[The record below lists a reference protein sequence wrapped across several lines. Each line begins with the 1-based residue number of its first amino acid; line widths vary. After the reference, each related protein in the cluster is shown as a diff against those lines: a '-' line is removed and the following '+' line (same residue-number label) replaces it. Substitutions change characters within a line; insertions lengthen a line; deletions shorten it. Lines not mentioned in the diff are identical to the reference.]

1 MRKALAIALLASLP
15 LAGCMKPP
23 ATLDLSLNKPTEGQK
38 YVVAIQPQAPMIAL
52 NKLHSWEVRVSSPD
66 GAPVLHAHINVDGGM
81 PQHGHG
87 LPTQPRVT
95 QELGE
100 GRYLL
105 EGMKFSMTGW
115 WVIKLKVRTEQR
127 GADEVTF
134 NKVIELPR
142 REKV

>member
-1 MRKALAIALLASLP
+1 MRHFFIALLGVLP
-15 LAGCMKPP
+15 LAGCMRPP
-23 ATLDLSLNKPTEGQK
+23 ATLDLSLNKPTTEHK
-38 YVVAIQPQAPMIAL
+38 YIVALQPQSEFIAI
-52 NKLHSWEVRVSSPD
+52 NQLHAWEIKVSSPD
-66 GAPVLHAHINVDGGM
+66 GSPVLHAHINVDGGM

-87 LPTQPRVT
+87 LPTKPKVT

-115 WVIKLKVRTEQR
+115 WVIKLKVETDRD
-127 GADEVTF
+127 GVDAVTF
-134 NKVIELPR
+134 NKVIQLPP

>member
-1 MRKALAIALLASLP
+1 
-15 LAGCMKPP
+15 
-23 ATLDLSLNKPTEGQK
+23 
-38 YVVAIQPQAPMIAL
+38 MIAL

-115 WVIKLKVRTEQR
+115 WVIKLKVQTEQR